1 VSTDGRKY
9 QFGLF
14 DDRSQFVLHAER
26 HVRTPPSMKTLNGT
40 NTPSKAQPA
49 ALNVLISRIGAFET
63 RQQVRR
69 MSG

>member
-1 VSTDGRKY
+1 MSTDGREY

-14 DDRSQFVLHAER
+14 DDRNRFVLHAKR

-40 NTPSKAQPA
+40 NTPSKAEPA
-49 ALNVLISRIGAFET
+49 ALNVLISRIGTFET
-63 RQQVRR
+63 RQPTLR